1 MTGSTRFP
9 FMCSALQHTIDFALV
24 PCGDVMRDARRVGKA
39 TTFLDSFAG
48 LPLWRHQGLSAT
60 GRVSKRSAGVV
71 VD

>member
-1 MTGSTRFP
+1 
-9 FMCSALQHTIDFALV
+9 
-24 PCGDVMRDARRVGKA
+24 VMRDARRVGKA